1 MTVCTWVTRVLP
13 FAGSVYVKKDR
24 DRLLPKGSSVAI
36 PKTMRGVQLTGHGGP
51 EKLVWN
57 DLIPTPQPGT
67 GEVLVKVLAAG
78 VNNTDINTRI
88 GWYSKDVTQSTE
100 EVDPDDEVEAGGW
113 SGALAFP
120 LIQGGDLCGE
130 VLTLG
135 EGVSNVSI
143 GMRVTCPT
151 NQPNPTT
158 DEPTRFLT
166 IGSEFD
172 GAFAQFCVVPVQ
184 QIHDVSAA
192 PLTDVEIAA
201 IPCAHGTA
209 FNLLSR
215 AGVSTSDQVLITGA
229 SGGVGLAAVE
239 LAKLRGAHVTA
250 LASRS
255 KVDAVRTV
263 GADVV
268 LDRNVKLADTAFTV
282 VIDVVGGPGWSGA
295 IAALKPGGRYA
306 TSGAIA
312 GPIVEADLRTIYL
325 NDLTIY
331 GCSFASHAVFSELIA
346 LVNGGHVKPLV
357 SKTYLLSDIHKAQ
370 EDFAAKEFPGKIVLV
385 PPHEDC

>member
-1 MTVCTWVTRVLP
+1 MAL
-13 FAGSVYVKKDR
+13 
-24 DRLLPKGSSVAI
+24 
-36 PKTMRGVQLTGHGGP
+36 PKTMKGVQLTGHGGP

-57 DLIPTPQPGT
+57 DAIPLPRPGA
-67 GEVLVKVLAAG
+67 GDALVKVLAAG

-88 GWYSKDVTQSTE
+88 GWYAKDITESTE
-100 EVDPDDEVEAGGW
+100 GANPNADVEAGGW
-113 SGALAFP
+113 SGALSFP
-120 LIQGGDLCGE
+120 LIQGSDLCGE
-130 VLTLG
+130 VVALG
-135 EGVSNVSI
+135 ESVTNVRL

-151 NQPNPTT
+151 NQPNPTA
-158 DEPTRFLT
+158 DAPTRFLA

-172 GAFAQFCVVPVQ
+172 GAFAQYCVVPAHQ
-184 QIHDVSAA
+184 LHDVSGA
-192 PLTDVEIAA
+192 PLTDIEIAA

-215 AGVSTSDQVLITGA
+215 AAVLAGDQVLVTGA

-250 LASRS
+250 LASRN
-255 KVDAVRTV
+255 KVDAVRTA
-263 GADVV
+263 GADAV
-268 LDRNVKLADTAFTV
+268 LDRDTPLDGGAFTV
-282 VIDVVGGPGWSGA
+282 AIDVVGGTGWSGV
-295 IAALKPGGRYA
+295 INALKPGGRYA

-331 GCSFASHAVFSELIA
+331 GCSFTSHAVFSELIA

-357 SKTYLLSDIHKAQ
+357 SKTYPLSDICKAQ
-370 EDFAAKEFPGKIVLV
+370 EVFSAKKLPGKIVLI
-385 PPHEDC
+385 PPHEDPPSQ